1 MVKYIASGNVM
12 LDSVEFADGS
22 GCNRENL
29 GGPATFAYT
38 GIKIWTDDVIQC
50 SNVGEDI
57 HKLFDPWAEKNN
69 INPAGLKVVC
79 DHCNHVR
86 MTYGSKDGAAGNA
99 GSSNTKSQEFWVKG
113 TRWEDF
119 GFMKTSPED
128 IEVFTRHG
136 GVKGVYIAQNCDR
149 VFWNKIRK
157 MKERDGFKVMWEIEG
172 SVCYPEFLDAVRESV
187 HAADIFS
194 LNIQEAQRMFG
205 VEGDEACIRELQK
218 LDVDVTLF
226 RVGSRGLYT
235 VTRDAAYH
243 LPPAPCTVVDPT
255 GCGNSSTGSALYA
268 YAEGKDPVMVGIMAN
283 VASAMNIIQYGV
295 IPDMLGVR
303 EACKAM
309 ADELYAKYS
318 QMYLK

>member
-1 MVKYIASGNVM
+1 MIEYIASGNVM

-22 GCNRENL
+22 GCNRYNL

-57 HKLFDPWAEKNN
+57 HELFDPWAEKNN
-69 INPAGLKVVC
+69 INTVGLKEIC
-79 DHCNHVR
+79 EHCTHVR
-86 MTYGSKDGAAGNA
+86 MVYGNKDGSK
-99 GSSNTKSQEFWVKG
+99 GSAKGSDVRSQEFWVKG

-119 GFMKTSPED
+119 GFMKTSPEE
-128 IEVFTRHG
+128 IEAFTKQG

-149 VFWNKIRK
+149 VFWNKILK
-157 MKERDGFKVMWEIEG
+157 MKERDGFKVMWEIET
-172 SVCYPEFLDAVRESV
+172 SVCYPEFLDAVREV
-187 HAADIFS
+187 VKATDIFS

-235 VTRDAAYH
+235 VTKDAAYY
-243 LPPAPCTVVDPT
+243 LPPAPCNVVDPT

-283 VASAMNIIQYGV
+283 VASAMNINQYGV

-303 EACKAM
+303 ETCKTM
-309 ADELYAKYS
+309 ADDLYAKYS
-318 QMYLK
+318 ELYLK